1 MKRMAKI
8 GAGIHYHLLLFNIK
22 ATKVGKPYVRSIVSS
37 LLIINDTT
45 ILTKKAKKGA
55 ASYSTTMKTIP
66 ERFHFVFHL
75 PKSCRLMSMVE
86 QRGKSGMLLEIL
98 QFGVPFAIA

>member
-45 ILTKKAKKGA
+45 ILTKKSKKGCCKLQYYYENDSRA
-55 ASYSTTMKTIP
+55 VSLCFSLAK
-66 ERFHFVFHL
+66 EL
-75 PKSCRLMSMVE
+75 PIDVH
-86 QRGKSGMLLEIL
+86 G
-98 QFGVPFAIA
+98 